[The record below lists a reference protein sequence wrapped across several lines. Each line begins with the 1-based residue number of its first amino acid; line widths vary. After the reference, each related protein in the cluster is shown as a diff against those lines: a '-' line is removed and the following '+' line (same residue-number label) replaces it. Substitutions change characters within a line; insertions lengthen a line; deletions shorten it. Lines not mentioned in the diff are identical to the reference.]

1 VRSFI
6 GGRLQKLMI
15 ELLNVL
21 YVLTQGAMLHL
32 DHGTVRIEIE
42 RETRLRV
49 PLLRLSGI
57 VVFGQVTLSPFLIER
72 CAEDGRSLVWLDR
85 NGRFKARVHGPVE
98 GNVLLRRAQHLA
110 LSDPDRPR
118 LVARQI
124 VAAKIQNSRQ
134 VLMRAAREARD
145 EPARTVLSQAGEHL
159 ASILPRLREA
169 SDLAIVRGLEGEAA
183 RAYFGAFGWMV
194 RGEGPDF
201 SFDGR
206 TRRPPRDRVNAVLS
220 FLYALVRT
228 ECTAALEGV
237 GLDPQVGYLHALRP
251 GRPAL
256 ALDLMEEFRSVF
268 ADRLALTLINRS
280 QLGAKD
286 FETLPGNAVRMNE
299 DGRRI
304 VLKAFQE
311 RKAEEL
317 HHRLLKQKLP
327 FGLVPHVQARLLARH
342 LRGELADY
350 PPFLYR

>member
-1 VRSFI
+1 
-6 GGRLQKLMI
+6 MI

-21 YVLTQGAMLHL
+21 YVLSQGAMLHL
-32 DHGTVRIEIE
+32 DHATVRVEIE

-49 PLLRLSGI
+49 PLSRLSAI

-85 NGRFKARVHGPVE
+85 NGRFKARVEGPVQ

-110 LSDPDRPR
+110 LSDPDRPC
-118 LVARQI
+118 LIARQI

-134 VLMRAAREARD
+134 VLLRAAREVD
-145 EPARTVLSQAGEHL
+145 SDMARTVLSQAGRRL
-159 ASILPRLREA
+159 GAILERLRELK
-169 SDLAIVRGLEGEAA
+169 DLDQLRGAEGEAA
-183 RAYFGAFGWMV
+183 RTYFGAFGWMV
-194 RGEGPDF
+194 RADAEKF

-228 ECTAALEGV
+228 ECTAAVEGV
-237 GLDPQVGYLHALRP
+237 GLDPQIGYLHTLRP

-256 ALDLMEEFRSVF
+256 ALDLMEEFRPVL
-268 ADRLALTLINRS
+268 ADRLAITLINRR
-280 QLGAKD
+280 QLAAED
-286 FETLPGNAVRMNE
+286 FELLPGGAVRLN
-299 DGRRI
+299 DNGRRA

-317 HHRLLKQKLP
+317 QHRLLKQKLP

-342 LRGELADY
+342 LRGDLADY